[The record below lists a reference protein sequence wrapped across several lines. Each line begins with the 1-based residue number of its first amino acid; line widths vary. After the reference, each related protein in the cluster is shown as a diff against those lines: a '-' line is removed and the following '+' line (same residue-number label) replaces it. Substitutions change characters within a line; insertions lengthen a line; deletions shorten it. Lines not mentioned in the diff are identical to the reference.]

1 MRRREDILDE
11 LLVLR
16 CQGGELGAFDL
27 LARRWHPRFESL
39 ARRLT
44 GRAEV
49 GADIAQEAWMAIVGG
64 LRRLDD
70 PGRFK
75 SWSYRIVA
83 NKCADWIRREQRR
96 RRTAEEA
103 AREPLPSNES
113 DDEPELH
120 ESGRLRVA
128 LRALPAERRALLS
141 MFYLDGLSVA
151 AIARVL
157 DIPAGTVKS
166 RLFHARHHL
175 RRTLEEKP

>member
-1 MRRREDILDE
+1 M
-11 LLVLR
+11 
-16 CQGGELGAFDL
+16 A
-27 LARRWHPRFESL
+27 
-39 ARRLT
+39 
-44 GRAEV
+44 
-49 GADIAQEAWMAIVGG
+49 ADVAQEAWLAIVGG

-70 PGRFK
+70 PCRFK

-103 AREPLPSNES
+103 AREPLPP
-113 DDEPELH
+113 DEMDQEPDLDET
-120 ESGRLRVA
+120 GRLRVA

-151 AIARVL
+151 AIARAL

-175 RRTLEEKP
+175 RRTLEEEP